1 MEGSPVRD
9 PVERMRKF
17 VEEQKQQERL
27 GHARAAWAR
36 KVPEVVPTVEAVVE
50 TLRAGLAPGQFVR
63 ETVSVLVAPGRELFP
78 LVVAFG
84 PRGGDGRE
92 ETGASA
98 LFRCEADGNVY
109 GLRYPFHG
117 VLESPVA
124 EAFVD
129 LGDPA
134 TITADEVGNAV
145 ASFLEWAA
153 VGAGCGNARLSFWAP
168 PVTRPQLSLV
178 A

>member
-1 MEGSPVRD
+1 MRD

-17 VEEQKQQERL
+17 IEDQKQQARL
-27 GHARAAWAR
+27 GHARAAWSR
-36 KVPEVVPTVEAVVE
+36 KIPELIPTIEAVVD
-50 TLRAGLAPGQFVR
+50 TFRAGLAPGQFPGD
-63 ETVSVLVAPGRELFP
+63 TVAVLAAPSRDLFP
-78 LVVAFG
+78 LAVAFG

-98 LFRCEADGNVY
+98 LFRCEADGSVY

-117 VLESPVA
+117 VLESPAA

-134 TITADEVGNAV
+134 TITADELGNAV

-153 VGAGCGNARLSFWAP
+153 VGAGCGSAPLSFWAP
-168 PVTRPQLSLV
+168 PPAQPQLSLLV

>member
-1 MEGSPVRD
+1 MRD

-17 VEEQKQQERL
+17 VEDQKQQARL

-36 KVPEVVPTVEAVVE
+36 KVPEVVPTIEAVVD
-50 TLRAGLAPGQFVR
+50 TFRAGLAPGQFAR
-63 ETVSVLVAPGRELFP
+63 DTVSVLVAPARDLFP

-117 VLESPVA
+117 VLESPAA

-153 VGAGCGNARLSFWAP
+153 VGAGCGSDRLSFWAP
-168 PVTRPQLSLV
+168 PAARPQLSLL
-178 A
+178 AA

>member
-1 MEGSPVRD
+1 VRD

-17 VEEQKQQERL
+17 VEEQKQQARL

-36 KVPEVVPTVEAVVE
+36 KVPEVVPTIEAVVD
-50 TLRAGLAPGQFVR
+50 TFRAGLAPGQFPR
-63 ETVSVLVAPGRELFP
+63 DTVSVLVAPNRELFP

-84 PRGGDGRE
+84 PRGDGGRE

-98 LFRCEADGNVY
+98 LFRCGADGNVH

-117 VLESPVA
+117 VLESPAA

-129 LGDPA
+129 LGNPA
-134 TITADEVGNAV
+134 TITADEIGNAV

-153 VGAGCGNARLSFWAP
+153 VGGGCGSARLSFWTP
-168 PVTRPQLSLV
+168 PAAKPHLSLL
-178 A
+178 AA